1 MSAAAPPPPSSA
13 GTKPK
18 RRKRKRR
25 NRFGAFLFFYVL
37 VIGGGTLALYVK
49 DVGWNN
55 AWTPVQEWMDEW
67 RAERDAKRR
76 SDPITT
82 LHRPEGNEVIEMA
95 AADTRPAYQQDPR
108 WEQALAL
115 GDAGIARFEAAVK
128 AHYDPN
134 AEGDPFRFRA
144 ETTEALAQI
153 DEAVELL
160 NAMKEDLAGNR
171 SAEVAIERELKR
183 YGKSL
188 DSLGNKA
195 NRR

>member
-1 MSAAAPPPPSSA
+1 M
-13 GTKPK
+13 
-18 RRKRKRR
+18 
-25 NRFGAFLFFYVL
+25 
-37 VIGGGTLALYVK
+37 
-49 DVGWNN
+49 
-55 AWTPVQEWMDEW
+55 
-67 RAERDAKRR
+67 RA
-76 SDPITT
+76 
-82 LHRPEGNEVIEMA
+82 
-95 AADTRPAYQQDPR
+95 
-108 WEQALAL
+108 
-115 GDAGIARFEAAVK
+115 
-128 AHYDPN
+128 
-134 AEGDPFRFRA
+134 RA